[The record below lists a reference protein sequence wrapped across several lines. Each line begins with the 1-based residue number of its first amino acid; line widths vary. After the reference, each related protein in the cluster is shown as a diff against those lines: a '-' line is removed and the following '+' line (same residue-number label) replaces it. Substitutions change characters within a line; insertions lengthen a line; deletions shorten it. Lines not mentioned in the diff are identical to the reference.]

1 MNQDQPV
8 QPANIVNI
16 VAINQGKKPLTMDM
30 PHAPLLTPTEVLPMI
45 QNGHIIID
53 TRSEAAF
60 GSGYIPQAYNIQLSS
75 SEFEQRVG
83 WVTPPDAPLVLVLEN
98 DADLPQV
105 LHSLAFVGL
114 DHRVTGY
121 LGGGMGSWIN
131 SGLTTRIIPQINVQQ
146 LKTLLDGNQ
155 QMHVLDVRE
164 TSEWD
169 AGHID
174 DAHYIN
180 YKFLRDRLEQLA
192 ISPDENI
199 AVMCAAGMRASTACS
214 ILAMNGYTHVNNV
227 TGGMNAWAAAKL
239 PMVDNAG
246 ELVCAIPAPKPE
258 WFEQ

>member
-16 VAINQGKKPLTMDM
+16 VAINQGKKPLTMDA
-30 PHAPLLTPTEVLPMI
+30 PHAPLLTPTEVLNLI
-45 QNGHIIID
+45 QNKRIIID

-83 WVTPPDAPLVLVLEN
+83 WVTPLDAPLILVLQN
-98 DADLPQV
+98 DADLSQA

-121 LGGGMGSWIN
+121 LGGGMANWIN
-131 SGLTTRIIPQINVQQ
+131 SGLTTRTIPQISVQQ
-146 LKTLLDGNQ
+146 LQALQSTK
-155 QMHVLDVRE
+155 QMHVIDVRE

-174 DAHYIN
+174 GAHYMN
-180 YKFLRDRLEQLA
+180 YKFMGDRLEQLA
-192 ISPDENI
+192 LSPNENI

-214 ILAMNGYTHVNNV
+214 MLMNGYTHINNV
-227 TGGMNAWAAAKL
+227 TGGMTAWAAAGT

-246 ELVCAIPAPKPE
+246 EPASTSNVSHSEK
-258 WFEQ
+258 F